1 MAFLPIT
8 LGVKRSSDSDKITS
22 DRNRAK
28 TQSEKALKRDNHT
41 CRFCGFHA
49 DRYQR
54 TLPYAASGD
63 NIPFVTVCTFCEQ
76 CLALDRAGLMGSG
89 LLIWLP
95 EIAQAELNHIARAI
109 YVAKATKGPMA
120 DAATRALEALTA
132 RRAEAK
138 KRLGSDDPLLL
149 ATVMHESLTDEE
161 NQQAA
166 QKLEGIRLLPL
177 DKYLVRG
184 SKGDV
189 NQFPQLVKY
198 WTSSEGPFASM
209 PVAEWDKMLTAAS
222 AVVGRA

>member
-8 LGVKRSSDSDKITS
+8 LGVKRGSDSDKNHI
-22 DRNRAK
+22 DRDRAK
-28 TQSEKALKRDNHT
+28 AHMDKALKRDNNT
-41 CRFCGFHA
+41 CRFCGFHSE
-49 DRYQR
+49 RYQR
-54 TLPYAASGD
+54 AIPYASGD
-63 NIPFVTVCTFCEQ
+63 NIPFVTACTFCEQ
-76 CLALDRAGLMGSG
+76 CLMLDRAGLMGSG

-120 DAATRALEALTA
+120 EAAARALEALTS

-161 NQQAA
+161 NEQAA
-166 QKLEGIRLLPL
+166 GKLEGVRLMPL

-198 WTSSEGPFASM
+198 WASSEGPFASM
-209 PVAEWDKMLTAAS
+209 PVAEWDKMLTSAS
-222 AVVGRA
+222 AAVGRA